1 MTRVV
6 AFGEVLL
13 RLEPPGF
20 ERLFQSPVLRTT
32 FAGAE
37 CNALVSLAG
46 FGLPA
51 SFVSAI
57 PDNAVGDACLAELRR
72 FGVDTRFVR
81 RQGDR
86 LGVFFLETGSNQ
98 RPSKVT
104 YDRGAS
110 SLATARPGDF
120 DWDGILEGAGW
131 LHLTGITPA
140 LGPSAAELALEAVR
154 RARAKALPVSCD
166 YNYRGTLWR
175 YGKSPPEVMRG
186 LMEHV
191 TVGIAGREDC
201 QKMLGIRAEVD
212 PAPDGVD
219 PEAYRAL
226 AERVL
231 QEFPGLEMQ
240 VITLREGSSASRNR
254 WSACLHDRRDFLV
267 SPGYEIDQIVDRVG
281 AGDAFSGALIYGL
294 ITHGDPRAALEFATA
309 ASCLAHTIPGDFN
322 RMSVAEVDALVRG
335 EAPGRVRRSPE
346 RAR

>member
-6 AFGEVLL
+6 GLGEILL

-37 CNALVSLAG
+37 CNALVSVAG

-57 PDNAVGDACLAELRR
+57 PANAVGDACLAELRR
-72 FGVDTRFVR
+72 AGVDTRFVR

-86 LGVFFLETGSNQ
+86 LGVYFLETGSNQ

-104 YDRGAS
+104 YDRAAS

-120 DWDGILEGAGW
+120 DWDLILEDAGW
-131 LHLTGITPA
+131 FHITGITPA

-154 RARAKALPVSCD
+154 RARAKGLQVSCD
-166 YNYRGTLWR
+166 YNYRGNLWR

-201 QKMLGIRAEVD
+201 QKMLGIRVEPGD
-212 PAPDGVD
+212 PADELDPD
-219 PEAYRAL
+219 AYRAL

-231 QEFPGLEMQ
+231 EEFPGLEMQ
-240 VITLREGSSASRNR
+240 VITLREGSSANRNR
-254 WSACLHDRRDFLV
+254 WSACLHDRREFLV
-267 SPGYEIDQIVDRVG
+267 SRRYEIDHIVDRVG
-281 AGDAFSGALIYGL
+281 AGDAFSGGLIYGL
-294 ITHGDPRAALEFATA
+294 ITLGDRRTALEFATA
-309 ASCLAHTIPGDFN
+309 ASCLKHAIPGDFN
-322 RMSVAEVDALVRG
+322 RVGVAEVESLVRG
-335 EAPGRVRRSPE
+335 EGIGRVQR
-346 RAR
+346 